1 MTQKLE
7 WIAQKATEILQDK
20 VKEAPLTKQDI
31 ELALDVFAIPRL
43 RKLNELDTEQK
54 FKQAVDEIRAELGE
68 HVVKLNMEHWK
79 KGEL

>member
-1 MTQKLE
+1 MTQELE
-7 WIAQKATEILQDK
+7 WIAQKAAELLQDK

-31 ELALDVFAIPRL
+31 DLALDVFAIPRL

-54 FKQAVDEIRAELGE
+54 FKQALDEIRTALGE
-68 HVVKLNMEHWK
+68 QAVKLNMEYWK

>member
-1 MTQKLE
+1 MTQELE
-7 WIAQKATEILQDK
+7 WIAQKAAELLQDK

-54 FKQAVDEIRAELGE
+54 FKQAVDEILAELTE
-68 HVVKLNMEHWK
+68 HAVKLNMEYWK

>member
-1 MTQKLE
+1 MTQELE
-7 WIAQKATEILQDK
+7 WIAQKAAELLQDK
-20 VKEAPLTKQDI
+20 VKEAPLTKRDI

-68 HVVKLNMEHWK
+68 QAVKLNMEHWK